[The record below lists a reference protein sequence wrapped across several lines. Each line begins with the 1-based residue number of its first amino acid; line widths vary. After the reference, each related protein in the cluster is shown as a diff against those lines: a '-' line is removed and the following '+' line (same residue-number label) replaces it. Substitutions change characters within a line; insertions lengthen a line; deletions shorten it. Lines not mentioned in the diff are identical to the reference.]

1 MEHIEI
7 LDLSIISVVWR
18 DDRQMVVGNKELYVV
33 CYSRRSHGG
42 IPPPENVCIFPTLG
56 LHFVRFLK

>member
-33 CYSRRSHGG
+33 CYSRGSHGG
-42 IPPPENVCIFPTLG
+42 IPPPENVCILQP
-56 LHFVRFLK
+56 